1 MHQVFEN
8 QFMSLWKKSKQFI
21 FFYEK
26 LAHGIEVLSTV
37 EYLKEMNEVFQIT
50 QEKFIS

>member
-1 MHQVFEN
+1 MKEIQAVY
-8 QFMSLWKKSKQFI
+8 I
-21 FFYEK
+21 FYEK
-26 LAHGIEVLSTV
+26 LAHGIEVLGTV